1 MRSIFLLMSQ
11 KLHFSEAL
19 TLNRLEYS
27 LIRYGQLIVYLLA
40 IGALGYCYI
49 SLQGMFADYLD
60 GLALR
65 EPPNY

>member
-1 MRSIFLLMSQ
+1 MSQ

-65 EPPNY
+65 EPLNY